1 MLEEFLILA
10 DKELYGP
17 NDSKA
22 TKVTEQKQSNMKSEE
37 NIKKKAITQK
47 KGEAIMEVMK
57 SYQMVVAEKWYTEL
71 KTCLSPVSEVSNKE
85 ETVGGIL
92 ENWPQRLDNFLS
104 VLRLCDIVNTLG
116 VTADV
121 SHIDTGAVESYIE
134 FLDIVELLL
143 LFTKNASGK
152 LSPKDCV
159 NDKSVSFIIPELLL
173 LSSPLH
179 SVKNASSLSLR
190 YLSPA
195 ATSGEETFDFD
206 FCISRQS
213 ACNMR
218 QAGIEDMAE
227 LLEKQL
233 ASEFSKMSLEEAQT
247 LACAFSHYLTL
258 MGITETHH
266 RVRKGVNMAKLAKSC
281 DHIFCQL
288 LQDGISPDDLFN
300 TVCKQMFQALDRDQL
315 EQQNAATSATP
326 WTYLNTWDNRSS
338 RSSLLDGL
346 DSLEEGG
353 LRASSSYSSEI
364 NEQDNDKAIDT
375 LHDRVS
381 FLKRL
386 TGDIHE
392 VVESH
397 NSMLDRVGNK
407 MDGSKGY
414 DVGNHGSIQ
423 EALSASPHHSHAT
436 LSSLTSKAPFPLNI
450 QPNHHMQ
457 TQFHHHCATKRRQNR
472 RENTVDDPNPI
483 MLRRGRWWSN
493 VFYHWIFFFFEMANK
508 ATEKATKNHKL
519 KHLKRST
526 QHISS
531 LMMQL
536 LILCH
541 QLLGYLM
548 AYILILHLI

>member
-1 MLEEFLILA
+1 MTSGVQERDGLA
-10 DKELYGP
+10 
-17 NDSKA
+17 
-22 TKVTEQKQSNMKSEE
+22 
-37 NIKKKAITQK
+37 
-47 KGEAIMEVMK
+47 
-57 SYQMVVAEKWYTEL
+57 
-71 KTCLSPVSEVSNKE
+71 
-85 ETVGGIL
+85 
-92 ENWPQRLDNFLS
+92 
-104 VLRLCDIVNTLG
+104 
-116 VTADV
+116 
-121 SHIDTGAVESYIE
+121 
-134 FLDIVELLL
+134 
-143 LFTKNASGK
+143 NASRYVAIGSMLTCHVLPPYFK
-152 LSPKDCV
+152 GMQCNSQAILRVDS
-159 NDKSVSFIIPELLL
+159 PELLL

-247 LACAFSHYLTL
+247 LARAFSHYLTL

-300 TVCKQMFQALDRDQL
+300 TVCKQAVEIVLTAHPTQINRRTLQFKHIKIAMFQALDRDQL

-423 EALSASPHHSHAT
+423 EVLSASPHHSHAT

-493 VFYHWIFFFFEMANK
+493 VFYHWIFIFF
-508 ATEKATKNHKL
+508 
-519 KHLKRST
+519 
-526 QHISS
+526 
-531 LMMQL
+531 
-536 LILCH
+536 
-541 QLLGYLM
+541 
-548 AYILILHLI
+548 

>member
-1 MLEEFLILA
+1 MA
-10 DKELYGP
+10 
-17 NDSKA
+17 S
-22 TKVTEQKQSNMKSEE
+22 Q
-37 NIKKKAITQK
+37 KKKF
-47 KGEAIMEVMK
+47 GRNGNMF
-57 SYQMVVAEKWYTEL
+57 VAENRDWGERRRD
-71 KTCLSPVSEVSNKE
+71 S
-85 ETVGGIL
+85 
-92 ENWPQRLDNFLS
+92 
-104 VLRLCDIVNTLG
+104 
-116 VTADV
+116 
-121 SHIDTGAVESYIE
+121 
-134 FLDIVELLL
+134 
-143 LFTKNASGK
+143 
-152 LSPKDCV
+152 
-159 NDKSVSFIIPELLL
+159 PELLL

-206 FCISRQS
+206 ICISRQS

-247 LACAFSHYLTL
+247 LARAFSHYLTL

-266 RVRKGVNMAKLAKSC
+266 RVRKGFASRRLKL
-281 DHIFCQL
+281 FLQL
-288 LQDGISPDDLFN
+288 IPHKLIDVPCN
-300 TVCKQMFQALDRDQL
+300 T
-315 EQQNAATSATP
+315 
-326 WTYLNTWDNRSS
+326 NTLRLLDNRSS

-493 VFYHWIFFFFEMANK
+493 VFYHWIFFFFFEMANK

-519 KHLKRST
+519 KLLKRST

>member
-1 MLEEFLILA
+1 MARL
-10 DKELYGP
+10 
-17 NDSKA
+17 N
-22 TKVTEQKQSNMKSEE
+22 QKR
-37 NIKKKAITQK
+37 
-47 KGEAIMEVMK
+47 KGK
-57 SYQMVVAEKWYTEL
+57 
-71 KTCLSPVSEVSNKE
+71 
-85 ETVGGIL
+85 
-92 ENWPQRLDNFLS
+92 
-104 VLRLCDIVNTLG
+104 
-116 VTADV
+116 
-121 SHIDTGAVESYIE
+121 
-134 FLDIVELLL
+134 
-143 LFTKNASGK
+143 
-152 LSPKDCV
+152 
-159 NDKSVSFIIPELLL
+159 LLL

-247 LACAFSHYLTL
+247 LARAFSHYLTL

-300 TVCKQMFQALDRDQL
+300 TVCKQAVAIVLTAHPTQINRRTLQFKHIKIAMFQALDRDQL

-472 RENTVDDPNPI
+472 RENTVDHNAEARPQGYLYAILTFTNLFIHFSSTQNQPFLLLLTTPTPLSLHSHQKLHFHSIFNQTTTCKLNFIIIVLPRGDRTGEKTLSTI